1 MNDQELRQIVRQ
13 AIARNLGVQ
22 GPGSRVQGP
31 PPSRVQGPPQ
41 FSVQSPES
49 RGQSV
54 VQFVPETVPFG
65 SHASHSM
72 YLQLVNSSS
81 ACVIE
86 ERVQCDHCGYCKSHG
101 H

>member
-13 AIARNLGVQ
+13 AIAKNLGVQGPRSNVQGPPQSGVQ
-22 GPGSRVQGP
+22 GPGSRVP
-31 PPSRVQGPPQ
+31 
-41 FSVQSPES
+41 
-49 RGQSV
+49 V
-54 VQFVPETVPFG
+54 VQFVPESVPFG

-72 YLQLVNSSS
+72 YLQLVNSTS

>member
-13 AIARNLGVQ
+13 AIARNLEVQ
-22 GPGSRVQGP
+22 GPRSKVQGPPQSRVQGP
-31 PPSRVQGPPQ
+31 ES
-41 FSVQSPES
+41 SVQSAI
-49 RGQSV
+49 
-54 VQFVPETVPFG
+54 QFVPETVPFG

-72 YLQLVNSSS
+72 YLQVVNSGT